1 MTAFGS
7 RRALLLMPVLGLFAL
22 FYLVPIAIVFG
33 ISIAPM
39 ATGGGPTLHHYV
51 NVLTSPLYMPV
62 IVRTLRLSSL
72 ATVCV
77 LVLGYPV
84 ALLLARAPDRVAS
97 RLLIL
102 VLLPFWTSLL
112 VRTYGWMVLLQQ
124 RGLVNTALLDLG
136 VVDHPVPLMFNELG
150 VVIGYIQILLP
161 FMILPIYSVLRA
173 IDPGLAT
180 AAAGLGASRFQVF
193 RTVTLPLSLPGVG
206 AGVLIV
212 FVSALGYF
220 VLPAL
225 LGGGKVMV
233 VATAIEQ
240 AVNEL
245 ANWPLAAALASVLL
259 VITVIFAVLHER
271 VLGTE
276 RMWRDA

>member
-1 MTAFGS
+1 MAVFRS
-7 RRALLLMPVLGLFAL
+7 SRALLLVPVLGLFAL
-22 FYLVPIAIVFG
+22 FYLVPIAIVL
-33 ISIAPM
+33 STSVAPVTPDG
-39 ATGGGPTLHHYV
+39 APTLRHYAS
-51 NVLTSPLYMPV
+51 VLTSPLYVPV
-62 IVRTLRLSSL
+62 ILRTVRLSAV
-72 ATVCV
+72 ATVCT

-84 ALLLARAPDRVAS
+84 ALLLARAPERIAG

-124 RGLVNTALLDLG
+124 RGLVNGALLGLG
-136 VVDHPVPLMFNELG
+136 LVDRPLPLMFNEFG
-150 VVIGYIQILLP
+150 VVIGYVQILLP
-161 FMILPIYSVLRA
+161 FMILPIYTVLKA

-180 AAAGLGASRFQVF
+180 AAAGLGASRLQVF

-225 LGGGKVMV
+225 LGGGKVVV

-245 ANWPLAAALASVLL
+245 ANWPLATALAAVLL
-259 VITVIFAVLHER
+259 LITVIFAVMHDRL
-271 VLGTE
+271 LGTE
-276 RMWRDA
+276 RMWREA